1 MESKVKAAVL
11 VKPGHVEIRE
21 FDMPALGKGSA
32 ICKVLMAGVC
42 GTDKHSYRGETV
54 QYKGTENEI
63 DLPFPIIQG
72 HEIAMEIVAIDEE
85 GARNLS
91 FDGDYLQVGDRVT
104 ICPDVVC
111 GNCWYC
117 KNIPNYPWCEH
128 LQFSYGNMRSCDDGN
143 HLYGGFSQYLY
154 IEPGTR
160 VYKIPDGLP
169 NELACFT
176 EVMCVT
182 YTLEKAR
189 EFSGFSLEG
198 FNFGD
203 SLVIQGSGPLGIAH
217 IAMARMMGAGKII
230 ATDISDYKLDIA
242 KAFGADVVLNTENTT
257 PEERIARIKAET
269 NGRGADIVV
278 ECVGRPE
285 VFPEG
290 LKYLRKAGMCLE
302 PGNFVDCGGTDIN
315 VHEICANNLR
325 IIGMT
330 NHTHTGYKTVIE
342 MMLRAKNQF
351 PWERLFSHKYPLS
364 AAEQAIQTSMT
375 KESMKVL
382 IDPWVD

>member
-1 MESKVKAAVL
+1 
-11 VKPGHVEIRE
+11 
-21 FDMPALGKGSA
+21 
-32 ICKVLMAGVC
+32 
-42 GTDKHSYRGETV
+42 
-54 QYKGTENEI
+54 
-63 DLPFPIIQG
+63 
-72 HEIAMEIVAIDEE
+72 
-85 GARNLS
+85 
-91 FDGDYLQVGDRVT
+91 
-104 ICPDVVC
+104 
-111 GNCWYC
+111 
-117 KNIPNYPWCEH
+117 
-128 LQFSYGNMRSCDDGN
+128 
-143 HLYGGFSQYLY
+143 
-154 IEPGTR
+154 
-160 VYKIPDGLP
+160 
-169 NELACFT
+169 
-176 EVMCVT
+176 
-182 YTLEKAR
+182 
-189 EFSGFSLEG
+189 
-198 FNFGD
+198 
-203 SLVIQGSGPLGIAH
+203 
-217 IAMARMMGAGKII
+217 MMGAGKII

-290 LKYLRKAGMCLE
+290 LKYLRKAGMYLE

-330 NHTHTGYKTVIE
+330 NHTHTGYKTVME